1 MGKAHAVCVLTYLVA
16 GAVAVAAGYAL
27 SESDQHPIVV
37 AGVADVAATVVVF
50 LFGVAVR
57 NASLYDPYWSVA
69 PVPIALYW
77 ALGAEPDANVARQV
91 IAIALVGA
99 WAVRLTWN
107 WLRGWSG
114 LDHEDWRYV
123 DLRASS
129 GRAYPLVN
137 FFGIHFFPT
146 LMVFLGCLA
155 LYPALTSDAPLGVF
169 DGVAVLVTAVA
180 IAIEATA
187 DQQLRRFVIEHPRKQ
202 GGAILRTGLWSR
214 SRHPNYFGEMLF
226 WWGLFV
232 FALAAAPAWWWTIV
246 GALAMTAMFR
256 FISLPLIE
264 RRMEARRPGWAAYAE
279 TTPLVIPRIL
289 SSQS

>member
-1 MGKAHAVCVLTYLVA
+1 MGKALAICVSTYLVA
-16 GAVAVAAGYAL
+16 GVVAVAAGYAV
-27 SESDQHPIVV
+27 SDQHPIVV

-77 ALGAEPDANVARQV
+77 ALGAEPEANVARQV

-146 LMVFLGCLA
+146 LMVFLSCLA
-155 LYPALTSDAPLGVF
+155 LYPALTSDAPLGVL

-187 DQQLRRFVIEHPRKQ
+187 DQQLRRFVIEHPRKE

-226 WWGLFV
+226 WWGLFA
-232 FALAAAPAWWWTIV
+232 FALAAAPSWWWTIV

-264 RRMEARRPGWAAYAE
+264 RRMEARRPGWAAYAKS
-279 TTPLVIPRIL
+279 TPLVIPRIF